1 MRNIVLFLIM
11 GTLVTLVLIVACT
24 AVCAGI
30 IILAAKLINTHI
42 LAAFPFSVIAGIVL
56 SFFFY
61 GKIMKKLMNKYGLN
75 KRK

>member
-1 MRNIVLFLIM
+1 MHSIILFLIT
-11 GTLVTLVLIVACT
+11 GTVVSLILIVGCS

-30 IILAAKLINTHI
+30 IILAAKLINTRI
-42 LAAFPFSVIAGIVL
+42 LAVLPFSFIAGIVV

>member
-11 GTLVTLVLIVACT
+11 GTLVTLVRIAVCT
-24 AVCAGI
+24 VVCAGI
-30 IILAAKLINTHI
+30 TILAAKLINTHI
-42 LAAFPFSVIAGIVL
+42 LAALPFSVIAGTVL

-61 GKIMKKLMNKYGLN
+61 GKIMKKLMNKYELN

>member
-1 MRNIVLFLIM
+1 MRNIVLFLII

-30 IILAAKLINTHI
+30 IILAAKLINTRI
-42 LAAFPFSVIAGIVL
+42 LAVLPFSFIAGIVV

-61 GKIMKKLMNKYGLN
+61 GKIMKKLMNKYELN

>member
-1 MRNIVLFLIM
+1 MHSIILFLII
-11 GTLVTLVLIVACT
+11 GTVVSLILIVGCS

-42 LAAFPFSVIAGIVL
+42 LAALPFSVIAGTVL

-61 GKIMKKLMNKYGLN
+61 GKIMKKLMNKYELN

>member
-11 GTLVTLVLIVACT
+11 GTLVTLVLIAVCT
-24 AVCAGI
+24 VVCAGI
-30 IILAAKLINTHI
+30 TILAAKLINTRI
-42 LAAFPFSVIAGIVL
+42 LAVLPFSFIAGIVV

-61 GKIMKKLMNKYGLN
+61 GKIMKKLMNKYGPN

>member
-1 MRNIVLFLIM
+1 MHSIILFLII
-11 GTLVTLVLIVACT
+11 GIVVSLILIVGCS

-42 LAAFPFSVIAGIVL
+42 LAALPFSVIAGTVL

-61 GKIMKKLMNKYGLN
+61 GKIMKKLMNKYELN

>member
-1 MRNIVLFLIM
+1 MRNIVLFLII

-30 IILAAKLINTHI
+30 IILAAKLINTRI
-42 LAAFPFSVIAGIVL
+42 LAVLPFSFIAGIVV